1 MSNQRI
7 YNTVK
12 LEWDRVAVCMEEIL
26 GMVLATNIRCEVH
39 CEDKDYWSVA
49 ATNHDFTIPEIR
61 RLLMTVQAPE
71 SWYDSNIPT
80 DAETSKS
87 LDMDLCRALLQ
98 EILKTNWVEELVK
111 EDSLWIIGVDK
122 KQFSLP
128 EKCKEIYYINGSAVT
143 MEDLMDKDT
152 FVQKLMDEGGT
163 FCCLQELGT
172 AYRQIF
178 RDSLIWQYP
187 FFGNGYHGC
196 YLALVKEGVLMLPYS
211 TVTDEDRELFEKE
224 TIRLVRSH
232 DIRGMLAE
240 LRQFNQS
247 MQETLKSLYNLVSY
261 KEGKR
266 HEK

>member
-26 GMVLATNIRCEVH
+26 GMVLATNIRCELH

-224 TIRLVRSH
+224 TIRIARSQ
-232 DIRGMLAE
+232 DIRKMLVE
-240 LRQFNQS
+240 LQQFDRK
-247 MQETLKSLYNLVSY
+247 MQDTLRSLFSLTAY
-261 KEGKR
+261 KESKY
-266 HEK
+266 EK